1 MQQTTAII
9 PQIVIRFILFLPP
22 FFEAIPNF
30 PPGKTASGTTLSM
43 LVIPTYELR
52 LKCNSNYTNEIG
64 FVFEAD
70 IYVTN
75 SVPKTGSFSQ
85 HSLCSKFQTVK
96 NHCTERSKFG
106 SKDIAVF
113 CQLFLLFLVSHRNLN
128 IQMAIAVNVLPLGI

>member
-30 PPGKTASGTTLSM
+30 PPGKTA
-43 LVIPTYELR
+43 YELR

-128 IQMAIAVNVLPLGI
+128 IQMAIALNVLPLGI